1 MDNEKKTTSSL
12 PNGNL
17 SSIEE
22 MVKFCLEYY
31 GLPGLHIED
40 DKILDEDGQ
49 VIVIMEHDEINHVKI
64 FTFVRIGRVIRIHD

>member
-1 MDNEKKTTSSL
+1 MNNKEKPTVSF
-12 PNGNL
+12 PGENL

-22 MVKFCLEYY
+22 MVMFCLEYY

-40 DKILDEDGQ
+40 DKIIDEDGQ
-49 VIVIMEHDEINHVKI
+49 VIVIIEHDKVNHVKI